1 MERERTRKL
10 GESGWLHAPA
20 CEPRHSSTELLSK
33 PWLHAPACEDSQP
46 GSNFSTQHGAGR
58 VERRQVPKCRWLHAL
73 ACEHSQPGNSF
84 QEEWTIQPA
93 AQEETDKD
101 PKARLAP
108 RSGVRAKPAW
118 QMDPEGRD
126 GCTLRRAKT
135 ASQATTSQHNTALA
149 GFKNVE
155 REREPE
161 NLESQAG
168 STPQRANQGILP
180 QSYCQSRGST
190 LRRAKTAS
198 PAATS
203 QHNTVLAGLKDD
215 KFLNA
220 AGSTLRRANTASPA
234 IVFTKNGP
242 FSQQHKKRQTRIQKP
257 GWLHAPACEPSQL
270 GKWIQKAGMAARS
283 GVRRQQARQQ
293 LLNTTRRWQGSKTW
307 RETTRKLGESGWLHA
322 PACEPRHCSTELLSK
337 PWLHAP
343 ACEHSQPGNSFQE
356 EWTIQPAAPE
366 ETHKDPKARLA
377 PRSGVRA
384 KPAWQMDPEGRAG
397 STLRRAKTASPAL
410 TTQR

>member
-155 REREPE
+155 RD
-161 NLESQAG
+161 N
-168 STPQRANQGILP
+168 
-180 QSYCQSRGST
+180 
-190 LRRAKTAS
+190 K
-198 PAATS
+198 
-203 QHNTVLAGLKDD
+203 
-215 KFLNA
+215 
-220 AGSTLRRANTASPA
+220 
-234 IVFTKNGP
+234 
-242 FSQQHKKRQTRIQKP
+242 
-257 GWLHAPACEPSQL
+257 
-270 GKWIQKAGMAARS
+270 
-283 GVRRQQARQQ
+283 
-293 LLNTTRRWQGSKTW
+293 KTW
-307 RETTRKLGESGWLHA
+307 RVRLA
-322 PACEPRHCSTELLSK
+322 PRPSVRT
-337 PWLHAP
+337 
-343 ACEHSQPGNSFQE
+343 
-356 EWTIQPAAPE
+356 
-366 ETHKDPKARLA
+366 KALFHRVTVKAVA
-377 PRSGVRA
+377 PRSGVRTQ
-384 KPAWQMDPEGRAG
+384 PAWQ
-397 STLRRAKTASPAL
+397 
-410 TTQR
+410 

>member
-155 REREPE
+155 RER
-161 NLESQAG
+161 
-168 STPQRANQGILP
+168 
-180 QSYCQSRGST
+180 
-190 LRRAKTAS
+190 
-198 PAATS
+198 
-203 QHNTVLAGLKDD
+203 
-215 KFLNA
+215 
-220 AGSTLRRANTASPA
+220 
-234 IVFTKNGP
+234 
-242 FSQQHKKRQTRIQKP
+242 
-257 GWLHAPACEPSQL
+257 
-270 GKWIQKAGMAARS
+270 
-283 GVRRQQARQQ
+283 
-293 LLNTTRRWQGSKTW
+293 
-307 RETTRKLGESGWLHA
+307 TRKLGESGWLHA
-322 PACEPRHCSTELLSK
+322 PACEPRHSSTELLSK

-343 ACEHSQPGNSFQE
+343 ACEDSQPGSNFSTQHGAGRVERRQVPKCRWLHALACEHSQPGNSFQE
-356 EWTIQPAAPE
+356 EWTIQPAAQE
-366 ETHKDPKARLA
+366 ETDKDPKARLA

-384 KPAWQMDPEGRAG
+384 KPAWQMDPEGRDG
-397 STLRRAKTASPAL
+397 CTLRRAKTASQATTSQHNTALAGFKNVERDNKKTWRVRLAPRPSVRTKALFHRVTVKAVAPRSGVRTQPAW
-410 TTQR
+410 Q